1 MQEQSQLD
9 LIKQSIVK
17 ENEVIER
24 RNIAMEVEIQRERQ
38 NQERIELE
46 ISKLRDQAHQ
56 IKL

>member
-24 RNIAMEVEIQRERQ
+24 RNIAYEMEIQRERQ

-46 ISKLRDQAHQ
+46 IAKLRDQAH
-56 IKL
+56 

>member
-1 MQEQSQLD
+1 
-9 LIKQSIVK
+9 VK